1 MKSKIKIYILA
12 ALSISLLMSSCIVT
26 KKRYD
31 TAVANGKKSLDSL
44 NRVFNETVAGFNNSM
59 NTLKANN
66 AYKDLSVDSL
76 MNENQK
82 LTGDKATLNQ
92 NLISAI
98 NDYNEEKQR
107 LVRKSRTVDSLMSII
122 EAQKAREDS
131 LANTIN
137 N

>member
-1 MKSKIKIYILA
+1 MA

>member
-1 MKSKIKIYILA
+1 MKNKIKIYIMA